1 LTQDSAQVSLIAIVL
16 ITATSETGRRRRRRR
31 TRRRRRRRRRGGID
45 KKTPWTDARSPDLGE
60 ER

>member
-1 LTQDSAQVSLIAIVL
+1 LIAIVV

-31 TRRRRRRRRRGGID
+31 EID